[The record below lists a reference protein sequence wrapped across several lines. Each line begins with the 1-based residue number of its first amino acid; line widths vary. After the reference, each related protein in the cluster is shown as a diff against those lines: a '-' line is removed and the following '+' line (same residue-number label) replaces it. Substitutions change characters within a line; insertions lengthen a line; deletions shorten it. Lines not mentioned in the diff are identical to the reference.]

1 MDRGNNRS
9 LICTWQGG
17 GGGEATSHT
26 WCVCFNR
33 TWAKSDF
40 WAGFITFDHF
50 GEGCN
55 AIVLV
60 IVLLTAQRSGL
71 KTQFWLHRIAQ
82 IIAKTARGY
91 FEIWRETRV
100 LASSWKFPKSTYIV
114 ALLHSSAAIKLS
126 VDWEKHHALQK
137 GLLQFFA
144 VIFFT
149 HQYQDLKRTFPFH
162 WLEIFVCD
170 NFNTKY
176 LNLLFW
182 CHRTAHPFDCFCW
195 SGNTTFR

>member
-1 MDRGNNRS
+1 M
-9 LICTWQGG
+9 TGG
-17 GGGEATSHT
+17 GGSYFPYMM
-26 WCVCFNR
+26 CLCL
-33 TWAKSDF
+33 SDLGKVWLLSRLHHF
-40 WAGFITFDHF
+40 WPFWRGLQCHRLGDCSTDCSKIRSQ
-50 GEGCN
+50 N
-55 AIVLV
+55 AIP
-60 IVLLTAQRSGL
+60 
-71 KTQFWLHRIAQ
+71 IALEM
-82 IIAKTARGY
+82 IAKTARGY

-114 ALLHSSAAIKLS
+114 ALLHSSAVIKLS

-137 GLLQFFA
+137 GLFQFFA

-149 HQYQDLKRTFPFH
+149 HRYQDLKRTFPFH

>member
-17 GGGEATSHT
+17 GGVEATSHA

-33 TWAKSDF
+33 TWAKSDS

-71 KTQFWLHRIAQ
+71 KTQFWLHRIPQ

-100 LASSWKFPKSTYIV
+100 LASSWKFPKSTYFV

-149 HQYQDLKRTFPFH
+149 RQYQDLKRTFPFH
-162 WLEIFVCD
+162 WLKSLFV
-170 NFNTKY
+170 
-176 LNLLFW
+176 
-182 CHRTAHPFDCFCW
+182 
-195 SGNTTFR
+195 TTLTQST